1 MKILSVDDSKI
12 IRRLVSSMMEIVDH
26 ETLEATNGAE
36 ALEVLEKESQDI
48 AMVILDW
55 NMPVMDGL
63 TCLQK
68 IKAHPEWSK
77 IPVMML
83 TTESQAEKIAT
94 ALREGAS
101 NYLTKPF
108 SQEQLI
114 EKVFDTL
121 GLS

>member
-36 ALEVLEKESQDI
+36 ALEVLEKEAPNI
-48 AMVILDW
+48 AMVVLDW

-63 TCLQK
+63 TCLKK
-68 IKAHPEWSK
+68 IKKHPEWKK

-108 SQEQLI
+108 TQEELI